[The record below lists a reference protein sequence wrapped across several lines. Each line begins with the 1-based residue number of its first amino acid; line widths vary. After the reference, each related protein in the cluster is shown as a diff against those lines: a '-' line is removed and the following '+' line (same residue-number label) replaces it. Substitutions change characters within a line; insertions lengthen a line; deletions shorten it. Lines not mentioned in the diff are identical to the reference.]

1 MRQVLSILILGLWA
15 TTAGAGE
22 FIILPEGTQACF
34 RADKIKTAL
43 EQNNIS
49 IADCGTTPQT
59 MMVEKENLELFF
71 ASGNEFNLLRYGFL
85 VLNDQGVPEDAFL
98 YGFEFVDHTQP
109 ATLASEESN

>member
-1 MRQVLSILILGLWA
+1 MRQVPLTLILGLWA

-22 FIILPEGTQACF
+22 FVTLPEGSQACF
-34 RADKIKTAL
+34 KKDKLKTAL
-43 EQNNIS
+43 EQDNIN
-49 IADCGTTPQT
+49 IVGCGTTPQT